1 MKMVVERSDVDARTP
16 VIMVGGHPD
25 GVRQLGSGLLTPG
38 TALVRHDL
46 ALLREGVV
54 TRTLTMHD
62 REQTAVLELAHGC
75 VSCTLRASLLP
86 LLRTLSD
93 RSSVTRIVLLLD
105 PVMEPIEVCE
115 AIETVV
121 VAGVPGRV
129 DAPAG
134 HDVRVTAMLAAVDAA
149 TWLADATGDET
160 LAERLGAGD
169 DDRTVAQV
177 ALAQVEFADAI
188 TFFGQPDP
196 LDAAVLNAVFDR
208 LAPGVPRQ
216 WASGTLD
223 AAGVLASTGEPSR
236 TGRGFDP
243 HAPLL
248 AGAPPL
254 EMDAGVCLVEFTAER
269 PFHPERL
276 HEAIDVLLDG
286 VITARGRICLATRP
300 QEVLVLESAG
310 AGLRIGPAGPWLAAL
325 SPADQQAENPERLAL
340 AALRWHPR
348 FGDRHCALVALVHH
362 ADPSDIERALQWA
375 LVTDDELR
383 QQDSWQH
390 WPDPFGD
397 WHEDPC
403 ATTEPTSVYPTREGE
418 QS

>member
-1 MKMVVERSDVDARTP
+1 MDVRTP
-16 VIMVGGHPD
+16 VIMIGGYPD
-25 GVRQLGSGLLTPG
+25 GARQLGAGLLTPG
-38 TALVRHDL
+38 TVLVRHDL
-46 ALLREGVV
+46 ALLRDGVV
-54 TRTLTMHD
+54 TRTLTTHD
-62 REQTAVLELAHGC
+62 REQTSALELAHGC

-105 PVMEPIEVCE
+105 PAMEPIEVCE

-121 VAGVPGRV
+121 VTGIAGRV

-134 HDVRVTAMLAAVDAA
+134 HDVRVAAMLAAVDAA
-149 TWLADATGDET
+149 TWLSDATGDET
-160 LAERLGAGD
+160 LAERLGTGD

-177 ALAQVEFADAI
+177 ALAQVEYADAI

-196 LDAAVLNAVFDR
+196 LDTAVMNAVFARLTPSVPRHWVSGSPDAAAVL
-208 LAPGVPRQ
+208 
-216 WASGTLD
+216 AS
-223 AAGVLASTGEPSR
+223 AGEDSR

-254 EMDAGVCLVEFTAER
+254 EMDGGVCLVEFTAQR
-269 PFHPERL
+269 PFQPERL

-286 VITARGRICLATRP
+286 VITARGRIWLATRP
-300 QEVLVLESAG
+300 QDVLWLESAG

-325 SPADQQAENPERLAL
+325 SPTDQQAENPERLAM

-348 FGDRHCALVALVHH
+348 FGDRHCALVALVHD
-362 ADPSDIERALQWA
+362 ADPGDIDRALRWA

-383 QQDSWQH
+383 QPNSWQH

-403 ATTEPTSVYPTREGE
+403 ATTESTSISPTREGE